1 MQQLELDQ
9 ADAGVDL
16 NQHARFFCVALFC
29 AYIDVI
35 KLKIMTAEEKLNI
48 IKVNIKHLVDYYDDN
63 NIMDTIPD
71 YVWKYI
77 LEIEKHSN

>member
-1 MQQLELDQ
+1 VQQLELDQ
-9 ADAGVDL
+9 ADAEVDL
-16 NQHARFFCVALFC
+16 NQHVRICLAQFCL
-29 AYIDVI
+29 YLHVI
-35 KLKIMTAEEKLNI
+35 KLISMTAEEKLDI

>member
-1 MQQLELDQ
+1 
-9 ADAGVDL
+9 
-16 NQHARFFCVALFC
+16 
-29 AYIDVI
+29 
-35 KLKIMTAEEKLNI
+35 MTAEEKLNI

-77 LEIEKHSN
+77 LKIEECCE